1 MNTKLADGLRGV
13 DHVAY
18 VTRRPKETLRFYR
31 DVLGFPLVHCIVAP
45 GWGNDPHPD
54 FLHFFFDIG
63 NGAKL
68 AFFYYLGDLGD
79 GLDSELG
86 AGTDILPKARHLAML
101 VDTEEELDGYER
113 RLVEGG
119 HPLRHRVMHELIES
133 IYVWDPNGYNIEIS
147 RQLRVPDATDAIDAE
162 LSLQALI
169 DVLDETDRPTIGA
182 LWQRKGE
189 LITAAAGATG
199 AS

>member
-1 MNTKLADGLRGV
+1 MTTKLDGGLRGV

-18 VTRRPKETLRFYR
+18 VTRNPKETLHFYR

-45 GWGNDPHPD
+45 GWGKDPHPD

-68 AFFYYLGDLGD
+68 AFFYYLAEPGVLDGD
-79 GLDSELG
+79 LG

-119 HPLRHRVMHELIES
+119 YPLRHRVMHELIES

-147 RQLRVPDATDAIDAE
+147 RQLREPDATDAADAE
-162 LSLQALI
+162 FSLQALT
-169 DVLDETDRPTIGA
+169 DVLDETERPTIGA

-189 LITAAAGATG
+189 LILAAGEE
-199 AS
+199 